1 MRYRELITEATE
13 QKLKHGSTRGHLGEF
28 LLGGAIAAKFIKGA
42 DPIDTGDV
50 IRVLKGAGATANLSA
65 EFKTANEQDTVE
77 FTNVITNVK
86 NIADAQD
93 VDSLVSVMAEE
104 LAGSVKFANTFSEIK
119 KLSRD
124 YAQNSNIEK
133 VVVKAAGEEDQ
144 KGTKADIFL
153 YLRQPDGSLKIIR
166 PISVKTGSNLVG
178 QGSPRTFDGIQAMFA
193 DLGIQLT
200 PIDNYD
206 ENTDQHV
213 KSIMQQV
220 VRDLNAYTQ
229 GESDT
234 NEQRLVQQLGN
245 FLNKHVGLND
255 DKLVVVNIGK
265 GDYTTQKINTMI
277 RNLPNIDLE
286 SSFKQG
292 GRPAV
297 LVHERGNPSNQ
308 LFQVRYTYQAPRV
321 NSKGKRMPERHRMFV
336 EVGPL
341 FKQLATFNLK
351 RDDNVG
357 NN

>member
-1 MRYRELITEATE
+1 MRFRELKEAKE
-13 QKLKHGSTRGHLGEF
+13 KKLKHGSTRGHLGEF
-28 LLGGAIAAKFIKGA
+28 LLGGAIAAKFIKGTEN
-42 DPIDTGDV
+42 IDASDV
-50 IRVLKGAGATANLSA
+50 ANVLRSAGATEKLSA
-65 EFKTANEQDTVE
+65 EFETVGADKVE
-77 FTNVITNVK
+77 FINVVTNKKNV
-86 NIADAQD
+86 ADSMDTDA
-93 VDSLVSVMAEE
+93 LLSVMGDE
-104 LAGSVKFANTFSEIK
+104 LDGSVKFANTFSEIK
-119 KLSRD
+119 RL
-124 YAQNSNIEK
+124 ASNFVRNDTVEK
-133 VVVKAAGEEDQ
+133 IVVKAAGEEDQ

-178 QGSPRTFDGIQAMFA
+178 QGSPRKFEGIQAMFA
-193 DLGIQLT
+193 DLGISIA
-200 PIDNYD
+200 PIDNYE

-229 GESDT
+229 GVSDT
-234 NEQRLVQQLGN
+234 KEQRLVQQLGN

-277 RNLPNIDLE
+277 RNLPNVDLE

-297 LVHERGNPSNQ
+297 IVHERGKPSNQ
-308 LFQVRYTYQAPRV
+308 LFQVRYTYQAPRI
-321 NSKGKRMPERHRMFV
+321 NSQGKQAPERHRMFV
-336 EVGPL
+336 EVGSL
-341 FKQLATFNLK
+341 FKQLATFNIK

-357 NN
+357 ND

>member
-1 MRYRELITEATE
+1 MRYKELVTEATE

-28 LLGGAIAAKFIKGA
+28 LLGGAIAAKFIKG
-42 DPIDTGDV
+42 TEDV
-50 IRVLKGAGATANLSA
+50 TTSDVVSVLRSAGATDKLSA
-65 EFKTANEQDTVE
+65 EFNTVGKDSVE
-77 FTNVITNVK
+77 FINIVTNPKNV
-86 NIADAQD
+86 ADSMDTDA
-93 VDSLVSVMAEE
+93 LVSVMGNE
-104 LAGSVKFANTFSEIK
+104 LQGAIKFANTFSEVK
-119 KLSRD
+119 RLSKTF
-124 YAQNSNIEK
+124 AQNSTVEK

-153 YLRQPDGSLKIIR
+153 YLRQPDGSLKVIR

-178 QGSPRTFDGIQAMFA
+178 QGSPRTFEGIQDMFA
-193 DLGIQLT
+193 DLGIQLS
-200 PIDNYD
+200 PIENYQ

-213 KSIMQQV
+213 KNIMQQV

-229 GESDT
+229 GTSDT
-234 NEQRLVQQLGN
+234 GEQRLVQQLGN

-255 DKLVVVNIGK
+255 PKLVVVNIGK

-277 RNLPNIDLE
+277 RNLPKVDLE
-286 SSFKQG
+286 STNKQG

-297 LVHERGNPSNQ
+297 LVHEKGKPSNL

-341 FKQLATFNLK
+341 FKQLATFNVK

-357 NN
+357 ND